1 MSLRSNTQRKA
12 SQRTPSRQGFSPIP
26 NENYANM
33 QSGDATIDIPLNDMQ
48 QRHDSNSPFAAT
60 NNDNDNV
67 GSPLVKETTAQRERS
82 RMFGGR
88 RVKKVDSKGRPT
100 RVGSDGEEITVNKMG
115 RLYNKILEFSTF
127 TRYLVYVTPL
137 AACLAIPIIIGGTT
151 AKDAKLGGVRIC
163 WFFSWIEIVW
173 LSLWASK
180 IVVHYFPF
188 IFQFVVGVVSSG
200 TRKYTL
206 ILKALEIPLSLVGWS
221 ITCLATFV
229 PVMTR
234 NPSNRAANDTGIKE
248 WEKIMNEIL
257 GACVLSTCVLLIEKF
272 FIQLISV
279 NYHRKQ
285 FTTKIK
291 ESKRN
296 IFLLGLLYEAS
307 RRLFPMYC
315 PEFAEEDY
323 EIGDQLNLALLA
335 KGLGGSKSRG
345 MQTRRGHARSGSM
358 TPFRII
364 QDVGRIGDKVTA
376 AFGNVAQEITGRQ
389 VFNPNSAHSIVIE
402 ALQKRRTS
410 EALARRIWMSF
421 VIAGREALYEE
432 DIVDVLGD
440 NYKQEAEEAFLMFD
454 TDHNGDIS
462 LEEAVNTVVQISRDR
477 KSLGTSMHDVD
488 QAINVLDRILMSVCF
503 IITIFTFIA
512 FLNKSFLTTLATAG
526 TTLLSLSFVFSV
538 TAQEFLGS
546 CIFIFVKHPFD
557 VGDRVDIGTDK
568 LAVDHISLLFTV
580 FRRVAGTDIG
590 RIVQIPNN
598 VLNTLWIENVSR
610 SPYMKEQLELAVS
623 FDTSFEDIQILK
635 NELLTFVTDKDNSR
649 DFLPDIDVEVLGTS
663 DMSKLMLRVEIRHK
677 GNYGNEGLRAA
688 RRSKFMCALVAALRR
703 VPIYAPGGGS
713 DAQGSADNPSYSVTV
728 DDSFAKE
735 VRDAAA
741 KAKEEKRLVRTKN
754 ATDISPEIS
763 RTKSA
768 STPPLGLSATQNAI
782 IQDIN
787 QVGYD
792 PARDETWNMRDDSST
807 LAGERSSGDQAQRD
821 QAIEEV
827 RGVLRRATTKGKR
840 RPGQQ
845 DATLAVPAVPTISEP
860 GVQQPPIAYTD
871 YAQQAEA
878 SIQADDYETYR
889 TQAHGLQPSPNVP
902 VSNQLG
908 SPNFGP
914 GLPTTPSAYVP
925 DQQGNNYMQPY
936 RSNEQRPSTT
946 GQLEHTSSNPYRM
959 HSPPGTRP
967 QTTAMQQGAV
977 TRMDDDDDA
986 YPGYV

>member
-1 MSLRSNTQRKA
+1 
-12 SQRTPSRQGFSPIP
+12 
-26 NENYANM
+26 M

-48 QRHDSNSPFAAT
+48 QRHDSNTPFAAT
-60 NNDNDNV
+60 SNDNV
-67 GSPLVKETTAQRERS
+67 GSPLVKETTAERERS

-115 RLYNKILEFSTF
+115 RLYKKITEFSTL

-163 WFFSWIEIVW
+163 WFFTWIEIGAYPSSSNSCFSHSLFFASLVILSNTSCPVW
-173 LSLWASK
+173 LSLWVSK

-188 IFQFVVGVVSSG
+188 IFQFVAGVVSSG
-200 TRKYTL
+200 TRKYAL
-206 ILKALEIPLSLVGWS
+206 ILKALEIPLSLVGWA

-234 NPSNRAANDTGIKE
+234 NPSNRAAGDTGIKE

-296 IFLLGLLYEAS
+296 IFLLGLLYDAS

-315 PEFAEEDY
+315 HEFAEEDY
-323 EIGDQLNLALLA
+323 EIGDQLNLAMLA

-364 QDVGRIGDKVTA
+364 QDVGRIGDKVTS

-402 ALQKRRTS
+402 ALDKRRTS

-421 VIAGREALYEE
+421 VIAGKEALYEE

-440 NYKQEAEEAFLMFD
+440 SYKQEAEEAFLMFD
-454 TDHNGDIS
+454 SDHNGDIS
-462 LEEAVNTVVQISRDR
+462 LEEAVNTVVQTSRDR

-503 IITIFTFIA
+503 IVTIFTFIA

-557 VGDRVDIGTDK
+557 VGDRVDIGADK

-610 SPYMKEQLELAVS
+610 SPYMKEQLELDVS
-623 FDTSFEDIQILK
+623 FDTTFEDIQILK

-649 DFLPDIDVEVLGTS
+649 DFLPDLDVEVLGTS
-663 DMSKLMLRVEIRHK
+663 DMTKLMLRVEIRHK
-677 GNYGNEGLRAA
+677 GNYGNEVLRAA

-713 DAQGSADNPSYSVTV
+713 DAQGSAANPSYSVAV

-754 ATDISPEIS
+754 ANDISPEIS
-763 RTKSA
+763 RSKST

-787 QVGYD
+787 HPQNGYD
-792 PARDETWNMRDDSST
+792 PARDETWNLRDDSST

-860 GVQQPPIAYTD
+860 GVQLPPIAYTD

-878 SIQADDYETYR
+878 SMQVDDYEAYR
-889 TQAHGLQPSPNVP
+889 TQAHGLQPSPNAT

-959 HSPPGTRP
+959 QSPPGTRP

-977 TRMDDDDDA
+977 TTMVDDDDDH
-986 YPGYV
+986 PGYV